1 MYRSDVIAKIGVTFL
16 CPLGKVTKESGI
28 GEAFE
33 ARAVSTRIH
42 PPLCTPPV
50 AHLGSAV
57 RSVAVTVAAQQLDIG
72 GGSALAALPNF
83 RSSNPARQKSEHFC
97 RAQDVG

>member
-1 MYRSDVIAKIGVTFL
+1 MPEWPAFFDAPPPGSVLPLQIAIYRSDVIVKIGVTFL

-42 PPLCTPPV
+42 PPLCTPSV
-50 AHLGSAV
+50 AHLGRFSRVSHCFFAISI
-57 RSVAVTVAAQQLDIG
+57 RFFGDAAGDT
-72 GGSALAALPNF
+72 
-83 RSSNPARQKSEHFC
+83 
-97 RAQDVG
+97 